1 MIIQTPTS
9 DPLSEILALV
19 GLRATCSVRIHAE
32 GTWGLRFRPLELKFN
47 VLRRGECWLRVD
59 GMPARY
65 LSAGDCFVISRTP
78 FILSSGED
86 VQALNAADVFSG
98 SETFAALGAGNEVEI
113 LTGSVSL
120 ASPGVFDLL
129 DLLPPAIIIHA
140 ESISA
145 SSFSWLLDELDREWQ
160 SRYVGA
166 QTMCNDLLRLVF
178 IHTLRHHITS
188 AEIADLSWLSGL
200 KDPAIAAVLRSI
212 HSAPEKPW
220 RLDELAGVAC
230 MSRSSF
236 AALFKERVG
245 QAPVEYATRW
255 RMQVAG
261 ARLRNGIDSVA
272 TVAASLGYLS
282 DAAFGAAFRRIHGK
296 SPGQYRREAL
306 SEVD

>member
-1 MIIQTPTS
+1 
-9 DPLSEILALV
+9 
-19 GLRATCSVRIHAE
+19 
-32 GTWGLRFRPLELKFN
+32 
-47 VLRRGECWLRVD
+47 
-59 GMPARY
+59 MPARY

-78 FILSSGED
+78 FILSSAED
-86 VQALNAADVFSG
+86 AQALNAADVFSG

-120 ASPGVFDLL
+120 ASPGVVDLL

-160 SRYVGA
+160 SRQVGA

-178 IHTLRHHITS
+178 IHALRLHITS
-188 AEIADLSWLSGL
+188 AEVADLNWLSGL
-200 KDPAIAAVLRSI
+200 QDPAIAAVLRSI

-220 RLDELAGVAC
+220 RLDELANVAC

-236 AALFKERVG
+236 AALFKKRVG

-296 SPGQYRREAL
+296 TPGQYRREAL
-306 SEVD
+306 S